1 MSPELFLSFL
11 LWSET
16 PRRRGNLKRL
26 SRCLGRRQKVCTG
39 LNRSRK
45 WKKMVR
51 RGSWLAGAVGG
62 DRTRVPRELQ
72 AHAAFGE
79 AVMYRENSEG
89 VLGGLATEIF
99 L

>member
-1 MSPELFLSFL
+1 
-11 LWSET
+11 
-16 PRRRGNLKRL
+16 
-26 SRCLGRRQKVCTG
+26 
-39 LNRSRK
+39 
-45 WKKMVR
+45 MVR